1 MNNARHL
8 KKALLKSISILSEQ
22 KENFLFNPYLDFTRK
37 RKLPFNELI
46 KFIICMESG
55 AIKDELYKYFGLSN
69 NVITASAFIQQRKKI
84 KHEAFKYIFET
95 FHKKLLILNRIK
107 DI

>member
-8 KKALLKSISILSEQ
+8 KKVLLKSISELSEQ
-22 KENFLFNPYLDFTRK
+22 KEDFLLNPYLDFTRK
-37 RKLPFNELI
+37 RKLSFNELI

-84 KHEAFKYIFET
+84 KHKAFQ
-95 FHKKLLILNRIK
+95 
-107 DI
+107 

>member
-55 AIKDELYKYFGLSN
+55 AIKDELYNKEKRLN
-69 NVITASAFIQQRKKI
+69 M
-84 KHEAFKYIFET
+84 
-95 FHKKLLILNRIK
+95 KLLNIFLKLFIK
-107 DI
+107 NY